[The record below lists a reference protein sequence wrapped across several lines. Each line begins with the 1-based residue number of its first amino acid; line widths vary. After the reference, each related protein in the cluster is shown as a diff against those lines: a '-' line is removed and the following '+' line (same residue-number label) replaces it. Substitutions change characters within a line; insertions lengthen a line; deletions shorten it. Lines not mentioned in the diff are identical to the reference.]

1 MACLSG
7 ERNNKSYI
15 QNFNSMPLSKRIQE
29 VNPSATLQIT
39 AKANSMI
46 KEGKDVIAF
55 GAGEPDFDTP
65 DVIKKEAIKAIQSGF
80 TKYTPTAVIPELK
93 EAISKKLKKDNQL
106 DYDASSIVV
115 SCGAKHSLYNALQV
129 LVDEGDE
136 VLIPVPFWVSYPEMV
151 KLASGK
157 PVFLQASL
165 SEDFKINPQILKKAL
180 TRKTKI
186 LIINSPSNPC
196 GVVYSE
202 KELHDITDFC
212 VEHNIYCISDEIYE
226 KIIFDHL
233 KHVSPA
239 SFSRDVKR
247 LTITVNGLSKSYS
260 MTGWRLGYLAAE
272 PEIVQAIS
280 RLQDHSTSNP
290 CSISQKA
297 ALAAFTLGED
307 FFVDIKKKFQERR
320 DYIISRLDKMKGALD
335 YKKPEGAFYIFCDIS
350 RTGMNSFTFANR
362 LLEEEQ
368 VAVIPGE
375 PFGCVDYVRLSFAT
389 SMKKIEKGFDR
400 IENWVK
406 KIA

>member
-1 MACLSG
+1 
-7 ERNNKSYI
+7 
-15 QNFNSMPLSKRIQE
+15 MPLSKRIQE

-39 AKANSMI
+39 AKAKSMI

-65 DVIKKEAIKAIQSGF
+65 EAIKNAAIKAIQSGF
-80 TKYTPTAVIPELK
+80 TKYTPTAGIPELK
-93 EAISKKLKKDNQL
+93 EAISKKLKNDNQL
-106 DYDASSIVV
+106 EYDASSIVV

-151 KLASGK
+151 KLALGK
-157 PVFLQASL
+157 PVFLQTSL
-165 SEDFKINPQILKKAL
+165 SEDFKINPQILKNAL
-180 TRKTKI
+180 TKKTKV

-202 KELHDITDFC
+202 KELRDIAAFC
-212 VEHNIYCISDEIYE
+212 VENNIYCISDEIYE
-226 KIIFDHL
+226 KIIFDDL
-233 KHVSPA
+233 KHVSMA
-239 SFSRDVKR
+239 SFSRDVKKMI
-247 LTITVNGLSKSYS
+247 LTVNGLSKSYS
-260 MTGWRLGYLAAE
+260 MTGWRVGYLAAE

-297 ALAAFTLGED
+297 ALAAFALGDD
-307 FFVDIKKKFQERR
+307 FFEDIKKKFQERR
-320 DYIISRLDKMKGALD
+320 DYIVSRLDGMGGIVG

-350 RTGMNSFTFANR
+350 RTGMDSFTFANR
-362 LLEEEQ
+362 LLEEEH
-368 VAVIPGE
+368 VALIPGE
-375 PFGCVDYVRLSFAT
+375 PFGCDNYIRLSFAT
-389 SMKKIEKGFDR
+389 SMEKIKKGFDR

-406 KIA
+406 KLV

>member
-1 MACLSG
+1 ML
-7 ERNNKSYI
+7 
-15 QNFNSMPLSKRIQE
+15 LSKRIQE
-29 VNPSATLQIT
+29 VKPSATLQIT
-39 AKANSMI
+39 AKAKSMV
-46 KEGKDVIAF
+46 KEGKDVVAF

-65 DVIKKEAIKAIQSGF
+65 DVIKNEAIKAIQSGF
-80 TKYTPTAVIPELK
+80 TKYTPTSGILELK

-106 DYDASSIVV
+106 DYDPGAIIV

-129 LVDEGDE
+129 LIDVGDE

-157 PVFLQASL
+157 PVFLQTTL
-165 SEDFKINPQILKKAL
+165 LENFKINPQILKKAL
-180 TRKTKI
+180 TKKTKV

-196 GVVYSE
+196 GVVYNE
-202 KELHDITDFC
+202 KELREIAAFC

-226 KIIFDHL
+226 KIIFDGL
-233 KHVSPA
+233 KHISIA
-239 SFSRDVKR
+239 SFSKDIKK
-247 LTITVNGLSKSYS
+247 LTVTVNGLSKSYS

-272 PEIVQAIS
+272 PEIVQAVS

-307 FFVDIKKKFQERR
+307 FFSEIKKKFEERR
-320 DYIISRLDKMKGALD
+320 DYIVSRLDKLGGLIG

-350 RTGMNSFTFANR
+350 RTGMDSFTFANR
-362 LLEEEQ
+362 LLEEEY

-375 PFGCVDYVRLSFAT
+375 PFGCDDYIRISFAT
-389 SMKKIEKGFDR
+389 SMGKIRKGFDR
-400 IENWVK
+400 IESWVK
-406 KIA
+406 RIV